1 MRGPYLRARTWNDF
15 GTTEPTRW
23 RWPMMGSDGG
33 VGGGRTLPFLV
44 LKMLRDLKSR
54 VKIMKAKEKEM
65 M

>member
-1 MRGPYLRARTWNDF
+1 
-15 GTTEPTRW
+15 
-23 RWPMMGSDGG
+23 MGSDGG